1 MERRGLEMLGRDPE
15 ADGAE
20 SEGEV
25 RAVQMERLAF
35 GERERGGQQAQ
46 RDAGMGT
53 HRENSSVS
61 QRPLK
66 WSVLHVYPSPLHP
79 LFRLHGTVL
88 DFPLPDSL
96 VREVGQDSPVAWSL
110 VLRVRRLARRKRP
123 PSFMLLIE
131 AFVC

>member
-35 GERERGGQQAQ
+35 GERERGGRQTQ

-53 HRENSSVS
+53 HREN
-61 QRPLK
+61 
-66 WSVLHVYPSPLHP
+66 
-79 LFRLHGTVL
+79 
-88 DFPLPDSL
+88 
-96 VREVGQDSPVAWSL
+96 
-110 VLRVRRLARRKRP
+110 
-123 PSFMLLIE
+123 
-131 AFVC
+131 